1 MSWSESSV
9 QRFDICFSNNG
20 MHWLSQSRDT
30 MERPASCSLSSLGSS
45 VSRQPSSSILTSSL
59 SLHSLELENNK
70 QDRVRED

>member
-20 MHWLSQSRDT
+20 MHWVSQSRDT
-30 MERPASCSLSSLGSS
+30 MESAETGSLSSQGSS
-45 VSRQPSSSILTSSL
+45 VSSWPSSSILTSSL
-59 SLHSLELENNK
+59 SLHSSELENNK